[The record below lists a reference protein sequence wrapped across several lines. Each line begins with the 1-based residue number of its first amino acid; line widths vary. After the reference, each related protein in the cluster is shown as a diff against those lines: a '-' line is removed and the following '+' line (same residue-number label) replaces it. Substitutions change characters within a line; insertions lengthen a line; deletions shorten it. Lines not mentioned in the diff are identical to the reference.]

1 MKLLVFGGSGFVSRY
16 VVSEAIDKG
25 YEVWYITRGQRSEIP
40 GAHALIADRNDVP
53 ALLEAIRSVGRKFDA
68 VIDCICFN
76 GKQASDDIAIVPEFS
91 DRLIVISTDSLYH
104 PDHKNVPQDENG
116 EAYMTDSSYGGK
128 KREMELVFLNECPS
142 TLKYTIFRPPH
153 MFGAGSELGCF
164 PTHTRQKDLLAQ
176 LRLGTPIRLVG
187 GGQYLI
193 QPLYA
198 GDLAAAVVGCIPNP
212 KAFNEVFCIAG
223 PEAMPNRKYFETLSE
238 LTQLSVV
245 FEDVDENEYAA
256 SHNDGYLYFCH
267 RAYDLSKLKNAGIPV
282 PKVTLREGL
291 REQIDW
297 LIQQG
302 R

>member
-16 VVSEAIDKG
+16 VVSEAMAKG
-25 YEVWYITRGQRSEIP
+25 YEVFYVTRGQRDTIP
-40 GAHALIADRNDVP
+40 GAHALVADRNNIPV
-53 ALLEAIRSVGRKFDA
+53 LQEAIRSVGGKFDA
-68 VIDCICFN
+68 VIDCICFS
-76 GKQASDDIAIVPEFS
+76 GMQARDDLAVVPEFS

-104 PDHKNVPQDENG
+104 PDHKRVPQDENG
-116 EAYMTDSSYGGK
+116 AVYMTDSSYGGK

-164 PTHTRQKDLLAQ
+164 PIHTRQKDLLAQ
-176 LRLGTPIRLVG
+176 LRCGNPIRLVG
-187 GGQYLI
+187 GGEYLI

-198 GDLAAAVVGCIPNP
+198 GDLAAAVVACIPNP
-212 KAFNEVFCIAG
+212 NAYNEVFCIAG
-223 PEAMPNRKYFETLSE
+223 PKAMPNRKYFETLGD
-238 LTQLSVV
+238 LTGLPVI
-245 FEDVDENEYAA
+245 FEDIDQDEYAA
-256 SHNDGYLYFCH
+256 SHDDGYLYFCH
-267 RAYDLSKLKNAGIPV
+267 RAYDLSKLANAGIPV

-291 REQIDW
+291 REQIEW